1 MVDQTGTNNWNMN
14 KPYLITMKFKLI
26 KCSYNAQNK
35 LKIQSNNLYSNIN
48 KHTAALQ
55 INCLTQ
61 HSQCCHYSIS
71 INVTSLMRL
80 WLRWSQALL
89 AWSKT
94 IKSQQR
100 QSLFINICF
109 ALDRIDWVKV
119 LHPTQHKTGHFRD
132 VLPTQSLSLVRK
144 KLNLT
149 QEKQTTQEQNS
160 KKHTKIKSKS
170 KENPNQESTFKNCSC
185 VCASLCTTVLQH
197 KYSTEQFSVI
207 IFPSSRQSSLLR
219 CCLLEVW
226 VWSQQKSWH
235 MN

>member
-100 QSLFINICF
+100 QSLFTNN
-109 ALDRIDWVKV
+109 V
-119 LHPTQHKTGHFRD
+119 L
-132 VLPTQSLSLVRK
+132 LSTELTELRFYIPLNTKQVISETFFL
-144 KLNLT
+144 LNLL
-149 QEKQTTQEQNS
+149 
-160 KKHTKIKSKS
+160 
-170 KENPNQESTFKNCSC
+170 
-185 VCASLCTTVLQH
+185 A
-197 KYSTEQFSVI
+197 
-207 IFPSSRQSSLLR
+207 
-219 CCLLEVW
+219 
-226 VWSQQKSWH
+226 
-235 MN
+235 